1 MKQAA
6 HHLLTL
12 GTAVAATLCALL
24 AVLMDG
30 GPALAAAPLHADPP
44 ATLALITLLHRGA

>member
-1 MKQAA
+1 MKPAA

-24 AVLMDG
+24 AVLIDG
-30 GPALAAAPLHADPP
+30 GPALAAPPLHADPP
-44 ATLALITLLHRGA
+44 ATLSLMTILQRGA

>member
-1 MKQAA
+1 MKPAA

-30 GPALAAAPLHADPP
+30 GPALAPALHADPP
-44 ATLALITLLHRGA
+44 ATLSLITILQRGA